1 MYNLICIYV
10 SHYLEQFSVIAQK
23 LSDNLPPL
31 LSISVVQTLL
41 DHIGSLL
48 TLRISLDPPA
58 DMVEYLDFVVRIPM
72 FEYVLNGLVAVL
84 VLGEPFEFRQ
94 NGLDD
99 RLDQA
104 MVALLKHALDDP
116 AALRV
121 LREHEAVPL
130 ERFNDV
136 VHDGFFL
143 AHGLDDLLDDVVAVL
158 VLDQFADA
166 VFQFRGH
173 QAALLWFGNLD
184 CLLHHAAALHVF
196 GIFVHVPD

>member
-1 MYNLICIYV
+1 
-10 SHYLEQFSVIAQK
+10 
-23 LSDNLPPL
+23 
-31 LSISVVQTLL
+31 
-41 DHIGSLL
+41 
-48 TLRISLDPPA
+48 
-58 DMVEYLDFVVRIPM
+58 MVEYLDFVVRIPV
-72 FEYVLNGLVAVL
+72 FEYMLNGLIAVL

-104 MVALLKHALDDP
+104 MIALLKHALDDP
-116 AALRV
+116 AAVRV

-130 ERFNDV
+130 ERFDDV
-136 VHDGFFL
+136 VHDGFLL

-173 QAALLWFGNLD
+173 QAALLWFGHLD

-196 GIFVHVPD
+196 GLLVHVPD